1 MVSSLCVKKDI
12 FVLNQSNSS
21 WDWQDTVPQNFVN
34 SVEGNGGFQINVYET
49 VAGVDP
55 KTGDFVLSSTSAKR
69 SSSCSSTNCLCTYY
83 RTSVAYTPDGF
94 VNWTNGITKQIY
106 YRNCFTISNSNHGMS
121 MLFLMNNTLYAAT
134 VTHTTSGS
142 SIKFYH
148 PKNGTVIYS
157 HQANTGVARP
167 VRDGDSVRFYW
178 LNNGSSST
186 FIHDVDL
193 LHIHPNWTIEYHS
206 YSKTLPADIGA
217 PVNWDS
223 EGFRNVVPAIY
234 KISGYE
240 IDFVGNYSIYTAS
253 GGGIT
258 SIRVLV
264 HQFSQ
269 QFGSN
274 LYVVDNDSDGH
285 HFYDDI
291 FPDEPSQFADLDGD
305 GFGDNSSGF
314 EGDACPNVAG
324 NSTLDYYGCLDNDG
338 DGYSYLTDSFRHR
351 SNAVERH

>member
-1 MVSSLCVKKDI
+1 MLPPSH
-12 FVLNQSNSS
+12 
-21 WDWQDTVPQNFVN
+21 
-34 SVEGNGGFQINVYET
+34 
-49 VAGVDP
+49 
-55 KTGDFVLSSTSAKR
+55 
-69 SSSCSSTNCLCTYY
+69 
-83 RTSVAYTPDGF
+83 TP
-94 VNWTNGITKQIY
+94 
-106 YRNCFTISNSNHGMS
+106 S
-121 MLFLMNNTLYAAT
+121 
-134 VTHTTSGS
+134 SGS
-142 SIKFYH
+142 SIKYYH

-157 HQANTGVARP
+157 HQANTGIARP

-206 YSKTLPADIGA
+206 YSKTLPANIGA
-217 PVNWDS
+217 PTNWDS

-234 KISGYE
+234 KISGYG
-240 IDFVGNYSIYTAS
+240 IDFVANYSIYVAS
-253 GGGIT
+253 GGGFKYRL
-258 SIRVLV
+258 SGLV
-264 HQFSQ
+264 HPISQ

-291 FPDEPSQFADLDGD
+291 FPDEPSQFADVDGD

-338 DGYSYLTDSFRHR
+338 DGYSYLTDSFRTDPTQWNDTDGDGFGDR
-351 SNAVERH
+351 LNGNSGDSCPSVAGSSFNNNTFGCPDSDFDGWADTDDASGLSPVNGTIAMVMATATNSLDLRVMPAKPIAGNSSIDRYGCLDSDGDGYSDL